1 MKKRFCKF
9 LVVPLSNLQILSNFS
24 RNPTP
29 HFIYSVYCRENFF
42 NSFVDSLSPLLL
54 PREKIF
60 GIITIRN
67 LKEEFFMVTN
77 NLKVVCPKCG
87 SANCYSLTSL
97 QMYDN
102 DLHATYS
109 CDVCETEF
117 TNVYTLVYLGGHTSV
132 YEYDRDNIFISAKGT
147 VATVG

>member
-1 MKKRFCKF
+1 
-9 LVVPLSNLQILSNFS
+9 
-24 RNPTP
+24 
-29 HFIYSVYCRENFF
+29 
-42 NSFVDSLSPLLL
+42 L

-97 QMYDN
+97 KMYDN

-147 VATVG
+147 VATVGL